1 MIRTHKILA
10 EPNAVNTVISTEI
23 LDTDKIVGG
32 VDKLIVKA
40 NDLGNGLLITNSLG
54 NIAVTTFGSDR
65 KNKILVTDENGDL
78 QWIGG

>member
-1 MIRTHKILA
+1 MIRTDKILA
-10 EPNAVNTVISTEI
+10 EPNATNTVISTEI
-23 LDTDKIVGG
+23 LDNDKIVGG
-32 VDKLIVKA
+32 VDKSTVRV

-54 NIAVTTFGSDR
+54 NIAVTAFGLDR

>member
-10 EPNAVNTVISTEI
+10 EPNAANTVISTEI
-23 LDTDKIVGG
+23 LDNDKIVGG
-32 VDKLIVKA
+32 VNKSTIKV
-40 NDLGNGLLITNSLG
+40 NNLGNGLLITDSLG
-54 NIAVTTFGSDR
+54 NIAATTFGLDR